1 VHSGVQY
8 DKKDKIMVRF
18 RSLLQL
24 STIVAAAAL
33 LTGCVSESYDYD
45 GYRNYGSG
53 YDGYYSGSAV
63 VYRSGP
69 RYDRYDRYNRY
80 DRYDRYNRQRDPR
93 RRDRDND
100 RPGREGRPQVT
111 PPRPQPEASSQS
123 VRRGVVLREV
133 DRIEPANPGQQPA
146 RILRRESHN

>member
-1 VHSGVQY
+1 
-8 DKKDKIMVRF
+8 MVGF

-24 STIVAAAAL
+24 STIVVAATL

-69 RYDRYDRYNRY
+69 RYDRYDRYDRYNRY
-80 DRYDRYNRQRDPR
+80 DRYDRYNRPRDPR
-93 RRDRDND
+93 RPDRANND

-111 PPRPQPEASSQS
+111 PPRPQPEASYQS
-123 VRRGVVLREV
+123 VRRGVVLREA